1 MIKQKNCFQANSGEI
16 VHLETR
22 ETLGAKNVC
31 KVDALLR
38 VDIKHALLINF
49 LKTLKKYNFLT
60 DVHLLSSKTIN
71 IKCEFLFFK
80 VNGFVAS

>member
-1 MIKQKNCFQANSGEI
+1 LQANSGEI

-22 ETLGAKNVC
+22 ETLGVRNVA

-38 VDIKHALLINF
+38 VDMKHALLVNF
-49 LKTLKKYNFLT
+49 LKTLKKSNSIT

-71 IKCEFLFFK
+71 IKCK
-80 VNGFVAS
+80 PS